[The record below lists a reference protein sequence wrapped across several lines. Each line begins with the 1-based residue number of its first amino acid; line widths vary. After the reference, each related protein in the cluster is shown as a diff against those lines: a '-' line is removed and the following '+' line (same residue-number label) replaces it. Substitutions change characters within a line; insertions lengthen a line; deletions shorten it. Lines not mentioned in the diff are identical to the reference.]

1 MRAIAVLQWAI
12 STGGRN
18 GKRLKDGLARPSS
31 TSRRLGSGS
40 RAWARRAWARRSRPT
55 RSEPRAVQPLSRR
68 WLYFILSYGEP
79 VMKQSGLGPARTC
92 LYGPRL
98 RQADR
103 LEKANAVVIATRAG
117 GDHMPFG
124 LVSKKFGGQV
134 PPGLRSPPPG
144 SNARP
149 LRVWDPPRLKYRS
162 RVSAIALTRP
172 APPTGADGGAAG
184 RGAWGNRCAARGLHQ
199 DRRLHRA
206 AAGQKV
212 GP

>member
-1 MRAIAVLQWAI
+1 MGNLNGRSQWEAIERWPGQAI
-12 STGGRN
+12 LDVEALGE
-18 GKRLKDGLARPSS
+18 RLKGVGAAGVGAALEAYQVRAAGRAATLPQAALLHTVLWRTRNETKRPGACTHMS
-31 TSRRLGSGS
+31 L
-40 RAWARRAWARRSRPT
+40 
-55 RSEPRAVQPLSRR
+55 
-68 WLYFILSYGEP
+68 
-79 VMKQSGLGPARTC
+79 
-92 LYGPRL
+92 RL

-184 RGAWGNRCAARGLHQ
+184 RGAWGNRGAARGLHQ

-206 AAGQKV
+206 AAGQEV